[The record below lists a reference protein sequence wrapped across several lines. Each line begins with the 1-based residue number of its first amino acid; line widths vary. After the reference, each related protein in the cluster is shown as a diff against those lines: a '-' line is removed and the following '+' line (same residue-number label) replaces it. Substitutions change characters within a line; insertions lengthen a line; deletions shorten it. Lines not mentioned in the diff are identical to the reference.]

1 MTQQNEYAVA
11 VKSGA
16 LDAVATVPGS
26 KSIAHRALICA
37 ALARGDSTIT
47 GLPDG
52 DDTQAMLQGLKILGA
67 TISLENS
74 DAHIDTA
81 IDLDRSDPIS
91 VDANLAGTTAR
102 FLTAIGALRRG
113 PITVT
118 GNESLRSRP
127 MKDLHLALKQLG
139 ASVSWRSDC
148 TRI

>member
-11 VKSGA
+11 TKSGA
-16 LDAVATVPGS
+16 LDAVAAVPGS

-52 DDTQAMLQGLKILGA
+52 DDTQAMLQGLMLLGA
-67 TISLENS
+67 TISL
-74 DAHIDTA
+74 DGAAAHIEGS
-81 IDLDRSDPIS
+81 IDLDRTDAIT

-113 PITVT
+113 SLTVT
-118 GNESLRSRP
+118 GNESLRSAHERFT
-127 MKDLHLALKQLG
+127 
-139 ASVSWRSDC
+139 S
-148 TRI
+148 